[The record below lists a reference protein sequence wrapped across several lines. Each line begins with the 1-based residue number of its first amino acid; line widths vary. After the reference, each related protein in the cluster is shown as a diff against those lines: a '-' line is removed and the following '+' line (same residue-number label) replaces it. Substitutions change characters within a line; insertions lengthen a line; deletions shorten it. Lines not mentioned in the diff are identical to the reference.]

1 MSLQCRHGQEHGY
14 HHHHH
19 VGLAEGITPTYVK
32 KLQWVLILAVIYL
45 AAQAAGSFLSGS
57 LALLADAGHK
67 LADVG
72 AISLALIA
80 SWFSHLASSPK
91 KTFGYYRLEIIA
103 ALLNGLTLIFMA
115 LYILWEAYERVSS
128 HGHAHIEGGIMFIV
142 ASAGLIINL
151 ISAKLLFPAREL
163 NLNVK
168 GALFHIMADIA
179 DSLGAMLT
187 AGAIMLFNITWLDTV
202 LSVVIASLVLL
213 SAFRIF
219 REAFYILMESA
230 PKRLHIP
237 SMEQFIREQKGV
249 LEVHDLHIWTI
260 TTGKDAL
267 LAHVKVTDEAFRH
280 EIARE
285 LEKELRERFDL
296 CHITIQL
303 EPPDFVE
310 DAIPF

>member
-1 MSLQCRHGQEHGY
+1 MGIHCRHGQEHNY

-19 VGLAEGITPTYVK
+19 VGLAEGITPIYVK
-32 KLQWVLILAVIYL
+32 KLQWVLALAILYL
-45 AAQAAGSFLSGS
+45 VAQALGAFFSGS

-72 AISLALIA
+72 SISLALIA

-103 ALLNGLTLIFMA
+103 ALMNGLTLILMA
-115 LYILWEAYERVSS
+115 LYILWEAYERLSRHEAV
-128 HGHAHIEGGIMFIV
+128 HIEGGIMLAV
-142 ASAGLIINL
+142 AGVGLLINL
-151 ISAKLLFPAREL
+151 VSAKLLYPVKEL

-179 DSLGAMLT
+179 DSLGTMLT
-187 AGAIMLFNITWLDTV
+187 AGAIMLFQVTWLDSLMSV
-202 LSVVIASLVLL
+202 LIASLVLYN
-213 SAFRIF
+213 ACRIF
-219 REAFYILMESA
+219 RDAFHILMEAA
-230 PKRLHIP
+230 PGHLHLP
-237 SMEQFIREQKGV
+237 TVEQFIRQRSGV
-249 LEVHDLHIWTI
+249 LDVHDLHVWTI

-267 LAHVKVTDEAFRH
+267 LAHVKVTQEAFRH
-280 EIARE
+280 EIARA
-285 LEKELRERFDL
+285 LEKDLREQFEL

-310 DAIPF
+310 EAIPF